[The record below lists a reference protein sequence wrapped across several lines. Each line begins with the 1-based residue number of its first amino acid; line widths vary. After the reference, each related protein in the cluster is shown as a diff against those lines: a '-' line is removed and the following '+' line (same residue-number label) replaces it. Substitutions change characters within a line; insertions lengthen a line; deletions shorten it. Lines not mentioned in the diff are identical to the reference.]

1 VYNIAWKGNLQTV
14 ISGIPQGVIMT
25 DLHPDIKRILI
36 TEDAIQKRVAELAAE
51 IDRDYQTVDLVVLI
65 GILKGAF
72 IFTADLSRKITVPHM
87 VDFMSLSSYG
97 DQAVF
102 DGAVRLIM
110 DLRKPITN
118 QHVIVVE
125 DIVDTGHTMNY
136 LYQTLQGRHPAS
148 LKTCTLFK
156 KERNSLEIPLDYVG
170 FDLPDVWVVGYG
182 LDYADTHRT
191 LPYIA
196 ELKKEVYS

>member
-1 VYNIAWKGNLQTV
+1 M
-14 ISGIPQGVIMT
+14 S
-25 DLHPDIKRILI
+25 DLHPDIERILI
-36 TEDAIQKRVAELAAE
+36 SEEDIQKRVTELAAE
-51 IDRDYQTVDLVVLI
+51 IDRDYHKEDLVVLI

-72 IFTADLSRKITVPHM
+72 IFTADLSRKMTVPHT
-87 VDFMSLSSYG
+87 VDFMSISSYG
-97 DQAVF
+97 DQTVI

-110 DLRKPITN
+110 DLRKPIID

-136 LYQTLQGRHPAS
+136 LYQTLKGRNPAS
-148 LKTCTLFK
+148 LKTCTLFRK
-156 KERNSLEIPLDYVG
+156 DRNSLEVPLDYVG

-196 ELKKEVYS
+196 ELKKEVYT

>member
-1 VYNIAWKGNLQTV
+1 
-14 ISGIPQGVIMT
+14 MT
-25 DLHPDIKRILI
+25 ELHPDIERILI
-36 TEDAIQKRVAELAAE
+36 SEAEIQKRVEEIAAE
-51 IDRDYQTVDLVVLI
+51 IDRDYKNTGPVVLI

-72 IFTADLSRKITVPHM
+72 IFTADLSRKLTTPHS

-97 DQAVF
+97 DTTIST
-102 DGAVRLIM
+102 GAVRLIL

-125 DIVDTGHTMNY
+125 DIVDSGNTMSY
-136 LYQTLQGRHPAS
+136 LYSTLMGRQPAS
-148 LKTCTLFK
+148 LRTCTLFK
-156 KERNSLEIPLDYVG
+156 KKRDSLDVPLDYVG

-196 ELKKEVYS
+196 ALKKEVYS